1 MKRFKS
7 LLLLLMLALQTLAQ
21 PADSLQIS
29 LITCSPG
36 PKVYSL
42 YGHTAIRC
50 QNFTRGA
57 DWVFNYGVFSFTQ
70 PNFIWRFVLGKCD
83 YMVEAIP
90 WKYFLTDYEDRGSS
104 VTAQVLDLSP
114 TEAYRIFYNLIENC
128 RPENCEYRY
137 NFFYNNCTTKARD
150 MIECSVE
157 GDVEYTSESNKK
169 TFRQI
174 LHEYTN
180 VNPWSG
186 EGNDMLLGASVDTLL
201 DDRSQMFAPEY
212 MMRYLDGAVIRDEK
226 GNARPLV
233 KRTDIL
239 LAKKEQPVELL
250 FPLSPLACGWILL
263 AFSLIIVCIEYLTR
277 HMFWIW
283 DVLLLF
289 LQGCAGTVLVFMFL
303 FSQHPSVDTNW
314 LVWLFNPIAFLG
326 IPLVVKAAWHRR
338 KTLWHAYNFTVLTL
352 FIVFSPWI
360 PQDFGDIVVP
370 LALILLSRPISYYL
384 FYQRNQRTK
393 VKK

>member
-1 MKRFKS
+1 M
-7 LLLLLMLALQTLAQ
+7 LLLLALQAFAQ
-21 PADSLQIS
+21 PTDSLQIS

-90 WKYFLTDYEDRGSS
+90 WKYFLTDYEKRGSS
-104 VTAQVLDLSP
+104 VTAQVLNLNQI
-114 TEAYRIFYNLIENC
+114 EAFRIFYNLIENC

-150 MIECSVE
+150 MIEYSVE
-157 GDVEYTSESNKK
+157 GEVEYTPEPNKK
-169 TFRQI
+169 SFRQI
-174 LHEYTN
+174 LHEYTD
-180 VNPWSG
+180 VNPWAG
-186 EGNDMLLGASVDTLL
+186 EGNDMLLGAAVDTLL

-212 MMRYLDGAVIRDEK
+212 MMHYLDGAVVRDGE
-226 GNARPLV
+226 GNVKPLV

-239 LAKKEQPVELL
+239 LAKREMPVELL
-250 FPLSPLACGWILL
+250 LPISPLAAGWLLL
-263 AFSLIIVCIEYLTR
+263 AFALMIVCIEYFSHYML
-277 HMFWIW
+277 WIW
-283 DVLLLF
+283 DVILLF
-289 LQGCAGTVLVFMFL
+289 LQGCAGSLLVFMFL

-314 LVWLFNPIAFLG
+314 LVWLLNPIAFLG

-338 KTLWHAYNFTVLTL
+338 KTLWHAYNFTILTL

-370 LALILLSRPISYYL
+370 LALILLTRPISYYL
-384 FYQRNQRTK
+384 FYQRTK

>member
-1 MKRFKS
+1 
-7 LLLLLMLALQTLAQ
+7 
-21 PADSLQIS
+21 
-29 LITCSPG
+29 
-36 PKVYSL
+36 
-42 YGHTAIRC
+42 
-50 QNFTRGA
+50 
-57 DWVFNYGVFSFTQ
+57 
-70 PNFIWRFVLGKCD
+70 
-83 YMVEAIP
+83 
-90 WKYFLTDYEDRGSS
+90 
-104 VTAQVLDLSP
+104 
-114 TEAYRIFYNLIENC
+114 
-128 RPENCEYRY
+128 
-137 NFFYNNCTTKARD
+137 
-150 MIECSVE
+150 
-157 GDVEYTSESNKK
+157 
-169 TFRQI
+169 
-174 LHEYTN
+174 
-180 VNPWSG
+180 
-186 EGNDMLLGASVDTLL
+186 MLLGASVDTLL

-263 AFSLIIVCIEYLTR
+263 TFSLIIVGIEYLTR

-289 LQGCAGTVLVFMFL
+289 LQGCAGTLLVFMFL

-314 LVWLFNPIAFLG
+314 LVWLLNPIAFLG
-326 IPLVVKAAWHRR
+326 IPLVVKAAWHHRR
-338 KTLWHAYNFTVLTL
+338 TLWHAYNFTVLTL